1 MIFCFCVPPFMR
13 SSVLHENFVHYTDN
27 IFENGLSVG
36 AYTKY
41 ILLNNVMYIFFN
53 ISKQNVVRG
62 EL

>member
-1 MIFCFCVPPFMR
+1 MR